1 MSLDGK
7 LLSRAKARLDE
18 KKRAQEAEYNRRMIY
33 VYDRNPKIREL
44 DQEIKGTVIDV
55 IGFALS
61 NGGNPETAIEDIRD
75 ENLYLQSELRNELM
89 AAGFS
94 ADYVDYKYLCE
105 KCHDTGYQGAKICSC
120 LLDIYKQEQKKDLSS
135 LFKLGTETF
144 DNFELDYYDDA
155 ADPATRISPRQR
167 MEVIYETCLEYARK
181 FGKNSCNLFLNGG
194 TGLGKTFLS
203 ACIARVVSDRG
214 FSVVY
219 DTASA
224 VFSKFEDEKFSK
236 SEDSKSLRED
246 VNRYLNCDLLIL
258 DDLGTEM
265 TTTFTVSALYTL
277 INTRLTLGKKTVMN
291 SNLSLEELRGRYS
304 LQIMSR
310 LVGEYQILTFFGRDI
325 RLLKKDL

>member
-18 KKRAQEAEYNRRMIY
+18 KKRAREAEYNRRLTY

-61 NGGNPETAIEDIRD
+61 NGGNPEAAIEDIRD

-94 ADYVDYKYLCE
+94 ADYFDYKYLCE

-120 LLDIYKQEQKKDLSS
+120 LLDIYKQEQKKDLSN
-135 LFKLGTETF
+135 LFKLGMETF
-144 DNFELDYYDDA
+144 DNFDLDYYDDA
-155 ADPATRISPRQR
+155 ADSATRISPRQR

-224 VFSKFEDEKFSK
+224 VFSKFEDDKFSK

-310 LVGEYQILTFFGRDI
+310 LEGEYQILTFFGRDI